1 MNIKKLTALALSGAL
16 SLTLLSGCGK
26 KEGTTLKVGA
36 TPAPHAEILT
46 VVKDILAK
54 EVRVYIK
61 RKAAGMSHKR
71 DAVRGVGT
79 VHFSVTSFNRT
90 SASLLSL

>member
-54 EVRVYIK
+54 EDITLEIVEFTAPPTTPPRT
-61 RKAAGMSHKR
+61 APS
-71 DAVRGVGT
+71 T
-79 VHFSVTSFNRT
+79 PTTSST
-90 SASLLSL
+90 SPT

>member
-54 EVRVYIK
+54 EDITLEIVEFTDYRTPND
-61 RKAAGMSHKR
+61 STE
-71 DAVRGVGT
+71 DSWT
-79 VHFSVTSFNRT
+79 PTTSST
-90 SASLLSL
+90 SPT

>member
-36 TPAPHAEILT
+36 TPAPPAEGLT
-46 VVKDILAK
+46 GVKEIGRAH
-54 EVRVYIK
+54 V
-61 RKAAGMSHKR
+61 
-71 DAVRGVGT
+71 
-79 VHFSVTSFNRT
+79 
-90 SASLLSL
+90 